1 MWLLDS
7 SENLS
12 SSGATVSCLAKAS
25 GSSKFNAMWNDP
37 VTSGR
42 HTWAVTYVSGAPGL
56 WIGVTTPAKFDS
68 GWKCKSMS
76 FGGNTSDGGGL
87 ITADFGPRP
96 APAPAKFDAG
106 WKCKSLSFGG
116 NTSDG
121 GALITADFG
130 PRPAPGDVLHITLD
144 LSPERL
150 ELAFAINGRG
160 LGTAFRI
167 DAPFPQ
173 PWCPVVSFSDGPAE
187 AALVKLSEPLG
198 ESATAAAG
206 VVAPPAGSPEGTWRL
221 AKDGRATLEVVVDG
235 KELRMGGKV
244 ANRMMGAAK
253 RGAEGKWA
261 SVGPV
266 AMTRMMPP
274 LDMRGLEN
282 EVSKG
287 LGCFCGAGGDDED
300 DAAAGL
306 RGLENEV
313 SKGLGCFVE
322 LKVVGDTMEMV
333 VLGGAALKWE
343 RFTRPAAQ
351 PAGKDKVR
359 WLND

>member
-96 APAPAKFDAG
+96 AP
-106 WKCKSLSFGG
+106 
-116 NTSDG
+116 
-121 GALITADFG
+121 
-130 PRPAPGDVLHITLD
+130 GDVLHITLD

-160 LGTAFRI
+160 LGTAFKI
-167 DAPFPQ
+167 DAPFPEQ
-173 PWCPVVSFSDGPAE
+173 WCPLVSFSDGPAE
-187 AALVKLSEPLG
+187 AALVKLPAPLD
-198 ESATAAAG
+198 SAAMAAAPP
-206 VVAPPAGSPEGTWRL
+206 APPPAGSMEGTWKL
-221 AKDGRATLEVVVDG
+221 ASDARATVEVTADG
-235 KELRMGGKV
+235 DQLRLGGKV
-244 ANRMMGAAK
+244 ANRIMGSAQ
-253 RGAEGKWA
+253 RGEEGKWA
-261 SVGPV
+261 SAGPV

-274 LDMRGLEN
+274 PDMQELEN

-287 LGCFCGAGGDDED
+287 LG
-300 DAAAGL
+300 
-306 RGLENEV
+306 
-313 SKGLGCFVE
+313 SFVE
-322 LKVVGDTMEMV
+322 LKVEGDTMKMV
-333 VLGGAALKWE
+333 VPEGAALKWE
-343 RFTRPAAQ
+343 RFAPPAAE

-359 WLND
+359 WLNE